1 MKLGSHVG
9 MSGKEMLLG
18 SAKEAVSYGANTFMF
33 YTGAPQNTRR
43 KEISELNISSAW
55 EYMKE
60 HGIDEIIVH
69 APYIIN
75 LGNSVKPETFEL
87 AVEFLAK
94 EIERTAACK
103 SHTLVL
109 HPGSHVGAGTDAG
122 IRQIIKGLNA
132 VLTADTPCH
141 IALENMAGKG
151 SEIGR
156 TFEELAQIYKKGK
169 YCIFTE
175 GRKEL
180 TGVGNFFI
188 NLTGSDENVL
198 LPLVMLDS
206 NMYGEGGW
214 FYSGFDRIH
223 DDQVEWCMN
232 RLNDLKKCNPDIK
245 AMAFFHMPPAEFKE
259 AYRKMKLGD
268 KGVIYQHGSIAE
280 KNEHFG
286 ISKFEGTFFNK
297 AVQNGAIKWMF
308 CGHDHLN
315 TLSLIYK
322 GIQMTYG
329 MSIDYLGYKDIDKS
343 YIQRGGTLITRKAD
357 GQVTVNMVPL
367 GAVVSTRVRG
377 VNTPQ
382 NDEK

>member
-1 MKLGSHVG
+1 MYKSH
-9 MSGKEMLLG
+9 
-18 SAKEAVSYGANTFMF
+18 
-33 YTGAPQNTRR
+33 
-43 KEISELNISSAW
+43 
-55 EYMKE
+55 
-60 HGIDEIIVH
+60 
-69 APYIIN
+69 N
-75 LGNSVKPETFEL
+75 LKQTDKETFTYTIDKNKDFKILQLTDLHLGFGFISRKKDKL
-87 AVEFLAK
+87 A
-94 EIERTAACK
+94 
-103 SHTLVL
+103 
-109 HPGSHVGAGTDAG
+109 
-122 IRQIIKGLNA
+122 LNA
-132 VLTADTPCH
+132 VRKIIHKAKPDMIVLTGDSIFPF
-141 IALENMAGKG
+141 LPKAGTLNNRKQAYKLMKFMDSFAIPYTLVFGNHDCEMG
-151 SEIGR
+151 S
-156 TFEELAQIYKKGK
+156 TCNKEELAQIYKKGK

-188 NLTGSDENVL
+188 NLADSEGNVL

-268 KGVIYQHGSIAE
+268 KSVIYQHGSIAE
-280 KNEHFG
+280 KNEYFG
-286 ISKFEGTFFNK
+286 ISKFKGTFFNK
-297 AVQNGAIKWMF
+297 AVENGAIKWMF

-343 YIQRGGTLITRKAD
+343 YIQRGGTLITRKSD
-357 GQVTVNMVPL
+357 GRILVSMVPL
-367 GAVVSTRVRG
+367 GAVISTRVSG
-377 VNTPQ
+377 KKN
-382 NDEK
+382 EE